1 MSFITTYT
9 HSIVELCKQYKVKSL
24 YAFGSATTPAFTN
37 KSDVDLL
44 VEFEE
49 QDPFDYADNYFNLKF
64 HLQDLLKRQVD
75 LLENKSLKNPFLI
88 NQINS
93 TKVSVYGK

>member
-9 HSIVELCKQYKVKSL
+9 HSIGELCKQFRVKSL
-24 YAFGSATTPAFTN
+24 YAFGSVTTPAFN
-37 KSDVDLL
+37 SKSDVDLL

-64 HLQDLLKRQVD
+64 QLQEMFKRPID

-88 NQINS
+88 NQINN